1 MSEIQ
6 APHKSYKTK
15 ELVSLQCSSLC
26 FGSKCGQSSGSDF
39 NLQILLQ
46 WPGLSVSGGKKRNT
60 VEKTTARRN
69 QICHMT
75 FSSFKLKALAIW
87 HTDAKTE
94 TCSRAYVWMQC
105 SAVSHKAYV
114 DMCTITHN
122 CFHCLPVYQ
131 KVIALFRRQSFT
143 VSSSLLIGFTQTQP
157 TDLSQK
163 QLKTPF
169 IFLQWA
175 HELPQRVTTHISPHH
190 LCVILNFRL
199 FSLFIWTWPNLK
211 GSCTEQRNALFDHTS
226 NL

>member
-1 MSEIQ
+1 MPYDIFF
-6 APHKSYKTK
+6 
-15 ELVSLQCSSLC
+15 LQTQSTSSLTHRR
-26 FGSKCGQSSGSDF
+26 KD
-39 NLQILLQ
+39 
-46 WPGLSVSGGKKRNT
+46 RNALTCIRLDADT
-60 VEKTTARRN
+60 V
-69 QICHMT
+69 
-75 FSSFKLKALAIW
+75 
-87 HTDAKTE
+87 
-94 TCSRAYVWMQC
+94 C

-169 IFLQWA
+169 IFPQWA